1 MRMKIIRVNVKGQEA
16 AMRILGNLAIAI
28 LLALI
33 IATAATG
40 EEIQGVV
47 KEALSGKPLPGA
59 NVMIKGTS
67 FGAVTN
73 LDGRYVILNVPP
85 GSYQLV
91 FRYIGFDEFRTSI
104 VVREGQ
110 SSLQDA
116 NLNATVLSGPSVK
129 VTAQRQ
135 GQVAAIN
142 RQLTAK
148 SIINV
153 VSAERIQ
160 ELPDVNASESV
171 GRLPGI
177 SIIREGGEGQKI
189 VIRGLAPQYNTITVG
204 GEKIPSNDLAD
215 RSIDMSMISSDML
228 AGIELIK
235 AITPDRDADAF
246 GGIVDFQVAKAADG
260 GFKSN
265 VRLQSGY
272 NSIAS
277 EYGQYKNSIRMS
289 QRFFENRLGV
299 LVTGNME
306 NTNRSADIFNAN
318 YSVERERRPGET
330 YAPIRINSL
339 TLEDRIEQ
347 LNRYGANLMID
358 YRFDKGELVF
368 SNFLS
373 RVHRDRMVNERDM
386 DPGTNNDNSYN
397 LEVNDISK
405 EIFTS
410 SVSGKYRLPFVNID
424 ARMSVN
430 QGLQVRPYDYLFEFT
445 EGGAFDQVVYNQNKE
460 ELGPDA
466 ILLAAKNNYTDSG
479 INGGELSNA
488 KSKERDLTAQLNM
501 EIPYKLFGNNIT
513 GAIKMGGKVANKNRL
528 TEEAE
533 FMARLYQERDSWIKF
548 QRHHTRYGTPGFV
561 YKSISTSNSPS
572 VVNYIDPGYDAGNF
586 LDGAYEFGI
595 GLDRN
600 ELIHLAKSFL
610 VDSLFDRDELSG
622 LDDFDTRERVSAGY
636 IMTEIN
642 LGPRL
647 MLIPGVRY
655 EDTYIKFT
663 SKSSNISEKE
673 IEREGTVSDTSAT
686 TQYGRWFPMMHVHYK
701 LTDWFDIRLAG
712 TRTYSRPRMD
722 WLNPRVKKSATSMN
736 MNRGII
742 DLKPQLSNNFDLFLS
757 LHSFRLGLLTLGG
770 FYKKIEDLIWLR
782 NDMRIYKKDI
792 DAGLFPAD
800 YKGFAITQP
809 ENNPNDTELWGFE
822 TEWQTNFSWLPK
834 PLNGLVLNL
843 NYSHIWSETKYPFSL
858 NRTLKVPPF
867 TSSRIDTFRTG
878 PMPNQASDIANLAI
892 GYDLKGFSA
901 RLSMLYQ
908 GKTLRSL
915 GNREEIDGY
924 TDDLV
929 RWDFM
934 IKQNINQWM
943 SVFGNWNNI
952 TNAADLSYIQAV
964 QYADEREYYGW
975 TADIGLMF
983 KF

>member
-1 MRMKIIRVNVKGQEA
+1 MQKFRCMVQPV
-16 AMRILGNLAIAI
+16 
-28 LLALI
+28 LLFALLFA
-33 IATAATG
+33 ATAAG

-47 KEALSGKPLPGA
+47 KEALSGKVLPGA
-59 NVMIKGTS
+59 NVIIKGTS
-67 FGAVTN
+67 LGAVTN
-73 LDGRYVILNVPP
+73 LEGRYIIPNVPP
-85 GSYQLV
+85 GTYQLL
-91 FRYIGFDEFRTSI
+91 FRYIGFDEFSTAI
-104 VVREGQ
+104 LVKEGQ
-110 SSLQDA
+110 TTRMDA
-116 NLNATVLSGPSVK
+116 NLNATVLSGPSVR
-129 VTAQRQ
+129 VTAQRE

-148 SIINV
+148 SIVNV

-177 SIIREGGEGQKI
+177 SIIREGGEGQKV
-189 VIRGLAPQYNTITVG
+189 VIRGLAPQYNTVTLG

-246 GGIVDFQVAKAADG
+246 GGIIDFQVAKAAEG

-265 VRLQSGY
+265 LRMQSGY

-277 EYGQYKNSIRMS
+277 EYGQYKHSIKLS
-289 QRFFENRLGV
+289 QRFLENRLGV

-306 NTNRSADIFNAN
+306 RTNRSADIFNAN
-318 YSVERERRPGET
+318 YSTERERRPGEE

-339 TLEDRIEQ
+339 TLEDRIEE
-347 LNRYGANLMID
+347 LNRYGGNLMLD
-358 YRFDKGELVF
+358 YRFEKGEVML

-397 LEVNDISK
+397 LELNDISK

-410 SVSGKYRLPFVNID
+410 SLSGKYRFPYVNLD
-424 ARMSVN
+424 ARVSFN
-430 QGLQVRPYDYLFEFT
+430 QGLQVRPYDYVFEFT
-445 EGGAFDQVVYNQNKE
+445 EGGAFDQVIYNQNKAK
-460 ELGPDA
+460 LGPDA
-466 ILLAAKNNYTDSG
+466 ILLAAKNNYENSG
-479 INGGELSNA
+479 INGGELTND
-488 KSKERDLTAQLNM
+488 KSRETDFTSQLNL
-501 EIPYKLFGNNIT
+501 EVPYKLFGNQIT
-513 GAIKMGGKVANKNRL
+513 GALKMGGKVASKKRL

-533 FMARLYQERDSWIKF
+533 YMARLYQEQASWIKI
-548 QRHHTRYGTPGFV
+548 QRHHTRFGTPGFEFR
-561 YKSISTSNSPS
+561 SIGTSNSPS
-572 VVNYIDPGYDAGNF
+572 VVNYVDPDYDSGNF
-586 LDGAYEFGI
+586 LDGAYDFGI
-595 GLDRN
+595 GLDRD
-600 ELIHLAKSFL
+600 ELLHLANTFL
-610 VDSLFDRDELSG
+610 VDSLYDRDELSG
-622 LDDFDTRERVSAGY
+622 LDDFDTHERVSAGY
-636 IMTEIN
+636 IMAEMN

-655 EDTYIKFT
+655 ENAYVRFK

-673 IEREGTVSDTSAT
+673 IEEEGTVSDTTAT
-686 TQYGRWFPMMHVHYK
+686 HQYGNWFPMMHVHYRV
-701 LTDWFDIRLAG
+701 TDWFDIRLAG

-722 WLNPRVKKSATSMN
+722 WLNPRVKKSANSMN
-736 MNRGII
+736 MDRGII
-742 DLKPQLSNNFDLFLS
+742 DLKPQLSNNFDVFLS
-757 LHSFRLGLLTLGG
+757 LHSFRLGLLTFGG

-782 NDMRIYKKDI
+782 NDMRIYKSDV
-792 DAGLFPAD
+792 DQGRFPAD
-800 YKGFAITQP
+800 YRGFAITQP
-809 ENNPNDTELWGFE
+809 ENNPNDTKLWGLE
-822 TEWQTNFSWLPK
+822 TEWQTNFSWLPR
-834 PLNGLVLNL
+834 PFDGIVLNI

-867 TSSRIDTFRTG
+867 TSSRIDTFRIG
-878 PMPNQASDIANLAI
+878 PMPNQASDIANVAI

-934 IKQNINQWM
+934 VKQNLNQWL

-964 QYADEREYYGW
+964 QYVDEREYYGW